1 MLESEDRALPLSR
14 GQLDIWL
21 SQETGLVGA
30 EWQLG
35 LLVRIEGQVER
46 VLLERAI
53 RQAVTEAEP
62 ARAAFFEVDGQIVQ
76 RPIDH
81 SDLEL
86 AFEDLRDSDDPA
98 GLARKKATD
107 IQRTLMPLTGQLL
120 KFALYRTADD
130 EFHLFGLCHHINL
143 DGLGMAV
150 VSRRVASIYTALAT
164 GEPIPPRLLRHAPGS
179 RRLGDGLR
187 RVRRIRRGS
196 GVLEQQ
202 PPSGQRARLPGAP
215 RFRRIGRLQ
224 AVRFRSDGRRHGQ

>member
-53 RQAVTEAEP
+53 RQAVAEAEP
-62 ARAAFFEVDGQIVQ
+62 ARAAFFEVNGQIVQ

-120 KFALYRTADD
+120 KFALYRTGDD

-164 GEPIPPRLLRHAPGS
+164 GEPIPPAYFGTLQDLV
-179 RRLGDGLR
+179 DWETGLR

-202 PPSGQRARLPGAP
+202 PASGQRARLSDAP

-224 AVRFRSDGRRHGQ
+224 AVRFRSDG